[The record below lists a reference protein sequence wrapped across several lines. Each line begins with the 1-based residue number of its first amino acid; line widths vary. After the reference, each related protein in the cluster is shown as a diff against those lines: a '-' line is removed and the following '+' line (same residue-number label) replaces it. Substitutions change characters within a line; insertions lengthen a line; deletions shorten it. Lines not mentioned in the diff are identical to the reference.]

1 MRMVAAA
8 SVLTV
13 ALAAGAAAAL
23 AGLSGPTSGS
33 RGFGVRA
40 EGVVGRQLPGRTG
53 TPPGSPGPAEGLQ
66 LPPMGVLPEAPVRPR
81 FRPTTPPTRHSHPG
95 GLVI

>member
-23 AGLSGPTSGS
+23 AGLSGSTSGL
-33 RGFGVRA
+33 RGFGGPG
-40 EGVVGRQLPGRTG
+40 EGMVWRQLPGRTG
-53 TPPGSPGPAEGLQ
+53 TPPGSPGPAEGLP
-66 LPPMGVLPEAPVRPR
+66 LPPMGVLPGAPARPR
-81 FRPTTPPTRHSHPG
+81 SRPTAPPTRDAHPG
-95 GLVI
+95 GLVS

>member
-13 ALAAGAAAAL
+13 ALAGGAAAAL
-23 AGLSGPTSGS
+23 AGLSGSASGS
-33 RGFGVRA
+33 RGFGVPG
-40 EGVVGRQLPGRTG
+40 EGVLVQRLPGRTG

-66 LPPMGVLPEAPVRPR
+66 LPPMGVLPGAPVRPR
-81 FRPTTPPTRHSHPG
+81 LRATTPPTRDSHPG